1 MSKSYHIDG
10 TQEFGY
16 STHNRFLYSFYMYLN
31 TVKIVCSLC
40 DNYAPV
46 NWLKGYVAHFC
57 YIRLKSFDT
66 FFKVVV
72 EHKDYV
78 SACSLLRML
87 GDSVAILRLVYMEPD
102 ENLRILRHCLY
113 VLDGCKRSLEVLPE
127 ENVNEGALPDDE
139 LEDLNRQVKFNR
151 EHRERMMREVQE
163 MLDKSPLK
171 NKDESA
177 FNKIVEDCNWKFKD
191 FKNYKNVNANQYRWW
206 ELYDMI
212 GRSKHFDLFSFFSQ
226 YAHGLSMSNLNTT
239 PSQRVFDGIIGEG
252 VALLE
257 LMNQYLL
264 KFFEAEN
271 YYIYE
276 GLLIP
281 QMRDKIL
288 KCFDDKHRPTIEE
301 WNRHHQLILSN
312 IKR

>member
-16 STHNRFLYSFYMYLN
+16 STHNRFLYSFYLYMN
-31 TVKIVCSLC
+31 TVKTVCKLC

-46 NWLKGYVAHFC
+46 NCLKGYVAHFC
-57 YIRLKSFDT
+57 YLRLKSFDT

-87 GDSVAILRLVYMEPD
+87 GDSVAVFHLVYMEPD
-102 ENLRILRHCLY
+102 ANLRILRHCLY
-113 VLDGCKRSLEVLPE
+113 VLDGCKKSLEVLPE
-127 ENVNEGALPDDE
+127 ENINKGTLPDDE

-151 EHRERMMREVQE
+151 EYREKMMREVLE
-163 MLDKSPLK
+163 MLDNSPLK
-171 NKDESA
+171 NKDEAA
-177 FNKIVEDCNWKFKD
+177 FNRIVKDCNWKFKE
-191 FKNYKNVNANQYRWW
+191 FKDYRKIKNNQYQWR
-206 ELYDMI
+206 ELYDII
-212 GRSKHFDLFSFFSQ
+212 GRSNHFDLLSFFSQ
-226 YAHGLSMSNLNTT
+226 YAHGLSMSNLNTK

-252 VALLE
+252 VALLD
-257 LMNQYLL
+257 LMNQYVL
-264 KFFEAEN
+264 KLFGSEI

-276 GLLIP
+276 GLLRP

-288 KCFDDKHRPTIEE
+288 KCFDDKHCPTIEE
-301 WNRHHQLILSN
+301 WNRHLQLILSN

>member
-1 MSKSYHIDG
+1 MGWSYHIDG
-10 TQEFGY
+10 TQEFSY
-16 STHNRFLYSFYMYLN
+16 STHNRFLYSFNMYMN
-31 TVKIVCSLC
+31 TVKTVCKLY

-87 GDSVAILRLVYMEPD
+87 GDSVAVFRLVYMEPD
-102 ENLRILRHCLY
+102 TDLRILRHCLY
-113 VLDGCKRSLEVLPE
+113 VLDGCRKSLEVLPE
-127 ENVNEGALPDDE
+127 ENINEGALPDNE
-139 LEDLNRQVKFNR
+139 LEDLNRQVKINR
-151 EHRERMMREVQE
+151 EHRQRMISEVQE
-163 MLDKSPLK
+163 MLYKSLLK
-171 NKDESA
+171 DKDEVA
-177 FNKIVEDCNWKFKD
+177 FNKIVEDCNWKFKE
-191 FKNYKNVNANQYRWW
+191 FKYYRKINTNQYKWR

-212 GRSKHFDLFSFFSQ
+212 GRCKHFDVFSFFSQ
-226 YAHGLSMSNLNTT
+226 YAHGLSMSNLNAI

-252 VALLE
+252 LALLE
-257 LMNQYLL
+257 LMNQYML
-264 KFFEAEN
+264 KFFESEI

-276 GLLIP
+276 GLLGP
-281 QMRDKIL
+281 KMRDKIL
-288 KCFDDKHRPTIEE
+288 ACFDDEHRPTIDE
-301 WNRHHQLILSN
+301 WNQNIYSILSK

>member
-1 MSKSYHIDG
+1 MSKYYHIDG

-31 TVKIVCSLC
+31 TVKTVCKLC

-57 YIRLKSFDT
+57 YVRLKSFDT
-66 FFKVVV
+66 FFKVFV

-87 GDSVAILRLVYMEPD
+87 GDSVAVFHLVYMEPD
-102 ENLRILRHCLY
+102 ADLRTLRHCLY
-113 VLDGCKRSLEVLPE
+113 VLDGCKKSLEVLPE
-127 ENVNEGALPDDE
+127 ENINKGTLPGDE
-139 LEDLNRQVKFNR
+139 LDDLNRQIKFNR
-151 EHRERMMREVQE
+151 EHREKMMREVRE
-163 MLDKSPLK
+163 MLDNSPLK
-171 NKDESA
+171 NKDETA
-177 FNKIVEDCNWKFKD
+177 FNKIVEDCNWKFKE
-191 FKNYKNVNANQYRWW
+191 FKDYRKIKNNQYQWR
-206 ELYDMI
+206 ELYEMI
-212 GRSKHFDLFSFFSQ
+212 GRSNHFDVFSFFSQ
-226 YAHGLSMSNLNTT
+226 YAHGLSMSNLNTK
-239 PSQRVFDGIIGEG
+239 PGQHVFDGIIGEG
-252 VALLE
+252 VALLD
-257 LMNQYLL
+257 LMNLYAL
-264 KFFEAEN
+264 KFFGSEV

-301 WNRHHQLILSN
+301 WNRHLQLILSN
-312 IKR
+312 TKR

>member
-16 STHNRFLYSFYMYLN
+16 STHNRFLYSFYMYMN
-31 TVKIVCSLC
+31 TVKTVCKLC

-46 NWLKGYVAHFC
+46 SWLKGYVAHFC
-57 YIRLKSFDT
+57 YVRLKSFDT

-72 EHKDYV
+72 EHKDNV

-87 GDSVAILRLVYMEPD
+87 GDSVAVLRLVYMEPD
-102 ENLRILRHCLY
+102 ANLRILRHCLY

-127 ENVNEGALPDDE
+127 ENINEGALPNNE
-139 LEDLNRQVKFNR
+139 LEDFNRQVKFNR
-151 EHRERMMREVQE
+151 EHRERMISEVQE

-171 NKDESA
+171 NKDKDA
-177 FNKIVEDCNWKFKD
+177 FNKIVEDCNWKFKE
-191 FKNYKNVNANQYRWW
+191 FKNYRKINTNQYKWK
-206 ELYDMI
+206 ELYDIM
-212 GRSKHFDLFSFFSQ
+212 GRSKCIDVFSFFSQ
-226 YAHGLSMSNLNTT
+226 YAHGLSISNLNAT

-252 VALLE
+252 VALLDI
-257 LMNQYLL
+257 MNKYLL
-264 KFFEAEN
+264 KIFESEN

-288 KCFDDKHRPTIEE
+288 ECFDDEHRPTVDE
-301 WNRHHQLILSN
+301 WNLHLHSVLSK